1 MKKTHKTNQ
10 QATKLFSRVWL
21 ITDGKMGDLVQCEG
35 VVQALGVKAKTI
47 LIAPPKPWVW
57 LMPWGPLPPHERA
70 GQKDCPLQPPFP
82 DLVIASGWRALAYVR
97 ELKKVLGSQVYTVF
111 LKSPR
116 CKASYVDLIW
126 VPEHDRL
133 RGDRVISSLASPHRF
148 SSDMLERDYAEKPD
162 FMNSLPAPLIG
173 VLLGGDSKDYHFSE
187 EDCQRLAKSLGALA
201 QTGAGLAITP
211 SRRSPERL
219 KRVLKQQLTGDNIYW
234 WDEKSDNP
242 YGYLLAHS
250 DFFVITADSANM
262 IGEAC
267 VKGKPVYT
275 FRPSGGSKK
284 FDRLLKGF
292 ECHGAARP
300 LPEQMSDLVSW
311 NYQPLYVA
319 NDIALEINRRAA
331 IQFGKSGSSR
341 RKSP

>member
-1 MKKTHKTNQ
+1 MQKAPDTNQ
-10 QATKLFSRVWL
+10 QAAKLFSHVWL
-21 ITDGKMGDLVQCEG
+21 ITDGKAGDLVQCKG
-35 VVQALGVKAKTI
+35 VAQALGLGAIGLAARVIT
-47 LIAPPKPWVW
+47 IAPRKPFVW
-57 LMPWGPLPPHERA
+57 MMPYGPLPPEEKTGHTSS
-70 GQKDCPLQPPFP
+70 PLQPPFP

-97 ELKKVLGSQVYTVF
+97 ELKHRLGDKVFTVF

-126 VPEHDRL
+126 VPAHDRL
-133 RGDRVISSLASPHRF
+133 RGRNVISSLASPHRF
-148 SSDMLERDYAEKPD
+148 SSEMLQREYARKPE
-162 FMNSLPAPLIG
+162 FMNRLRAPLVG

-187 EDCQRLAKSLGALA
+187 EDCLRLAKSLGALA

-219 KRVLKQQLTGDNIYW
+219 KRAIKGELSGDNIYW

-242 YGYLLAHS
+242 YGHILAHS
-250 DFFVITADSANM
+250 DFFVITTDSANM

-292 ECHGAARP
+292 ERHGAVHP
-300 LPEQMSDLVSW
+300 LPEAISELASW
-311 NYQPLYVA
+311 DYEPLYA
-319 NDIALEINRRAA
+319 ASDIALEIKKRAA
-331 IQFGKSGSSR
+331 VQFARSGS
-341 RKSP
+341 